1 MAALK
6 MAVGTR
12 LETKHLVEGRV
23 KVEGFEVVVSSPGF
37 APAPIFPSMVTTRPY
52 DVGELTITNYIVAKD
67 NGVQLIG
74 LPVFP
79 NLFYP
84 LTGVTVNKN
93 AGIKSP
99 EDLANKRIGVPLG
112 FASNPAAWLRGILV
126 HQFDVSAECITW
138 VEGEADSLR
147 DINYPRSKRFTSE
160 KRAKLEDLLAAG
172 EIDAL
177 VVAGGNAELA
187 PTVQRLTEEA
197 NPLIDDYFKRTGAM
211 PINTLLV
218 MKEESH
224 AANPGLAEAV
234 VAASEKAR
242 AIYDA
247 EEPDSGEHQGLNVG
261 AMRRLGI
268 FPRKHGLGT
277 HAASVRAIAT
287 YLYEQGLTQRL
298 WTVEELFV

>member
-1 MAALK
+1 MAKLT

-12 LETKHLVEGRV
+12 LETKYLVQGRV
-23 KVEGFEVVVSSPGF
+23 KVEGFDVEVYSPGF

-52 DVGELTITNYIVAKD
+52 DVGELTITNFIVAKD
-67 NGVQLIG
+67 NGVGLIG

-84 LTGVTVNKN
+84 LTGVTVHTG
-93 AGIKSP
+93 AGINAP
-99 EDLANKRIGVPLG
+99 QDLAGKRIGVPLG

-147 DINYPRSKRFTSE
+147 DIPYPRSKRYTSE
-160 KRAKLEDLLAAG
+160 KRAKLEDALAAG

-187 PTVQRLTEEA
+187 PTVRRLTEDA
-197 NPLIDDYFKRTGAM
+197 NPLIADYFTRTGAM

-224 AANPGLAEAV
+224 AANPGLAEEV
-234 VAASEKAR
+234 VAASVKAR
-242 AIYDA
+242 ALYDA

-261 AMRRLGI
+261 AMRKLGI
-268 FPRKHGLGT
+268 FPRHHGLDSHG
-277 HAASVRAIAT
+277 ASVRAIAT
-287 YLYEQGLTQRL
+287 YLYEQGLTKRL